1 MRKILHANKG
11 SGIILTMKV
20 IKTNSKGFQR
30 VKDVKIPEVYGKR
43 FKTGNEDLDMVFSTE
58 GFLPG
63 MSFTLAAGPGTG
75 KTTFLLQT
83 LELLEKS
90 GKKTAYVSGEEAT
103 AQLAFTCN
111 RLGVKLVSVANM
123 TVIEDIFDIVAKDKY
138 DIVVLDSL
146 PALTSRKKLRGR
158 RLEEYLSNYITSKA
172 KELEVVV
179 GIILHMT
186 KANQYKGSTL
196 IPHSVDMNILM
207 NKCKFDTSLREIETT
222 KNRFSSLAYVNFKMT
237 ETGFVFEHVETEA
250 NDDKPRKKKGKSA
263 EYKEKVLNVI
273 KNQGQIDLK
282 STTQLLECSL
292 KAQSV
297 LRNLCLMGL
306 ITKEGRGQK
315 ATFSL
320 IQTT

>member
-1 MRKILHANKG
+1 MLPFHNSSVNIV
-11 SGIILTMKV
+11 TMKV

-30 VKDVKIPEVYGKR
+30 VKDVKIPAVYGKR

-103 AQLAFTCN
+103 AQLAFTCQ
-111 RLGVKLVSVANM
+111 RLGVELVSVANM
-123 TVIEDIFDIVAKDKY
+123 TVIEDIFDVIAEDKY

-158 RLEEYLSNYITSKA
+158 RLEEYLSNYITTKA

-179 GIILHMT
+179 GVVLHFT
-186 KANQYKGSTL
+186 KGGTFKGTTL
-196 IPHSVDMNILM
+196 LPHSCDANILM
-207 NKCKFDTSLREIETT
+207 TKSKFDSSIREIETT

-237 ETGFVFEHVETEA
+237 EVGFVFEHVEIESD
-250 NDDKPRKKKGKSA
+250 DDKSAKKGKSA
-263 EYKEKVLNVI
+263 EYKEKVLNAI
-273 KNQGQIDLK
+273 KERKDINLQLA
-282 STTQLLECSL
+282 TQLLGCSL
-292 KAQSV
+292 KAQST
-297 LRNLCLMGL
+297 LRDLCLMGQL
-306 ITKEGRGQK
+306 QKDGRGQK
-315 ATFSL
+315 ARWIL
-320 IQTT
+320 TT

>member
-1 MRKILHANKG
+1 MKKPLTRHYSSAILIG
-11 SGIILTMKV
+11 EMKV
-20 IKTNSKGFQR
+20 IKSNSKSFQR

-196 IPHSVDMNILM
+196 VPHSVDMNILM

-250 NDDKPRKKKGKSA
+250 DDEKPRKKKGKSA
-263 EYKEKVLNVI
+263 EYKEKVL
-273 KNQGQIDLK
+273 
-282 STTQLLECSL
+282 STVKERKDINLQLATQLLGCSL
-292 KAQSV
+292 KAQST
-297 LRNLCLMGL
+297 LRDLCLLGQL
-306 ITKEGRGQK
+306 QKDGRGQG
-315 ATFSL
+315 ARWIL
-320 IQTT
+320 TT

>member
-1 MRKILHANKG
+1 LHANKG
-11 SGIILTMKV
+11 SANILTMKV
-20 IKTNSKGFQR
+20 IKNNSNAFQR
-30 VKDVKIPEVYGKR
+30 VKDVKIPEIYGKR

-179 GIILHMT
+179 GIILHFC
-186 KANQYKGSTL
+186 KDGKSYKGSTL
-196 IPHSVDMNILM
+196 VTHSVDANILM
-207 NKCKFDTSLREIETT
+207 TKSKLNSSLREIETT

-237 ETGFVFEHVETEA
+237 ETGFVFKHVETEA
-250 NDDKPRKKKGKSA
+250 DEEKPRKKKSKSA
-263 EYKEKVLNVI
+263 EYKEKILNGI
-273 KNQGQIDLK
+273 KERKDINLQLA
-282 STTQLLECSL
+282 TQLLGCSL
-292 KAQSV
+292 KAQST
-297 LRNLCLMGL
+297 LRDLCLLGQL
-306 ITKEGRGQK
+306 QKDGRGQS
-315 ATFSL
+315 ARWILTA
-320 IQTT
+320 

>member
-1 MRKILHANKG
+1 MLPFHNSSVNIV
-11 SGIILTMKV
+11 TMKV

-30 VKDVKIPEVYGKR
+30 VKDVKIPAVYGKR

-103 AQLAFTCN
+103 AQLAFTCQ
-111 RLGVKLVSVANM
+111 RLGVELVSVANM
-123 TVIEDIFDIVAKDKY
+123 TVIEDIFDVIAEDKY

-158 RLEEYLSNYITSKA
+158 RLEEYLSNYITTKA

-179 GIILHMT
+179 GVVLHFT
-186 KANQYKGSTL
+186 KGGTFKGTTL
-196 IPHSVDMNILM
+196 LPHSCDANILM
-207 NKCKFDTSLREIETT
+207 TKSKFDSSIREIETT

-237 ETGFVFEHVETEA
+237 EVGFVFEHVEMESD
-250 NDDKPRKKKGKSA
+250 DDKSAKKGKSA
-263 EYKEKVLNVI
+263 EYKEKVLNAI
-273 KNQGQIDLK
+273 KERKDINLQLA
-282 STTQLLECSL
+282 TQLLGCSL
-292 KAQSV
+292 KAQST
-297 LRNLCLMGL
+297 LRDLCLMGQL
-306 ITKEGRGQK
+306 QKDGRGQK
-315 ATFSL
+315 ARWIL
-320 IQTT
+320 TT